1 MANNAAMEQ
10 ALDALKAQEK
20 PNFKKTAEVFGVNRT
35 TLMMRFKG
43 QRVSREEYISTH
55 RKLLTNAQE
64 DELLYHIDQLTL
76 RGLPP
81 TPQMLKNF
89 VEEITKQPVGER
101 WIRRFRQRH
110 ANRIDSLY
118 LRAIDQ
124 TRKVADNSKYFE
136 HFYRVVR
143 AHTPILLLL

>member
-1 MANNAAMEQ
+1 MEQ
-10 ALDALKAQEK
+10 ALDALKAQER

-43 QRVSREEYISTH
+43 QRVSREEH

-64 DELLYHIDQLTL
+64 DELLYHVDQLTL
-76 RGLPP
+76 LGLPP

-89 VEEITKQPVGER
+89 VEEINKQPVGER

-118 LRAIDQ
+118 LRAINQ
-124 TRKVADNSKYFE
+124 T
-136 HFYRVVR
+136 YR
-143 AHTPILLLL
+143 PNP

>member
-43 QRVSREEYISTH
+43 QRVSREEH

-76 RGLPP
+76 LGLPP

-89 VEEITKQPVGER
+89 VEEINKQPVGER

-118 LRAIDQ
+118 LRAINQ
-124 TRKVADNSKYFE
+124 T
-136 HFYRVVR
+136 YR
-143 AHTPILLLL
+143 PNP